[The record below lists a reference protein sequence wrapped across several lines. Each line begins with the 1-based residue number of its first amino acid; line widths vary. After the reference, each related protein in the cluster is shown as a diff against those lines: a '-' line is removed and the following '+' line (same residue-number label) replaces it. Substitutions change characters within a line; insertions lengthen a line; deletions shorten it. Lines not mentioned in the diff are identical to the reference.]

1 MTKAK
6 IEHSIVSI
14 LGLSLFSNSK
24 RELLEFLKTLLTKD
38 NEPFFVFTPNAEQIV
53 LSFENPNFRRY
64 LQQADLLIPDGF
76 SLIIASFLHSILGK
90 SSKIKQRI
98 AGVDLAQDLIR
109 VSEKNDKNLL
119 IVGGK
124 DYHQLLKSSVK
135 VQDSQNLWLLSKHI
149 FWTPASN
156 DIAHST
162 RKEEVD
168 LIETFNIIKP
178 AVVLVA
184 LGAPTQEKWSLDHKQ
199 LLSESGVKIVMVVG
213 GAFDVIFGRLKR
225 APLAM
230 RRCGLEWLFRLIQ
243 EPWRWKRQL
252 RLLKFWYYLMSRN

>member
-6 IEHSIVSI
+6 IEHSIVNI

-24 RELLEFLKTLLTKD
+24 RELLEFLQTLLSKK
-38 NEPFFVFTPNAEQIV
+38 NELFFVFTPNAEQIV

-90 SSKIKQRI
+90 SSKIQQRI
-98 AGVDLAQDLIR
+98 AGVDLAQDLLKICN
-109 VSEKNDKNLL
+109 KHDQNLL
-119 IVGGK
+119 IVGGR
-124 DYHQLLKSSVK
+124 DYHQSVNSSTK
-135 VQDSQNLWLLSKHI
+135 VQNSPNLWLLGKNI
-149 FWTPASN
+149 FWTPAYDDFSQFSKEDEN
-156 DIAHST
+156 ILINVIA
-162 RKEEVD
+162 KVQ
-168 LIETFNIIKP
+168 P

-184 LGAPTQEKWSLDHKQ
+184 LGAPTQEKWSLDRRE

-213 GAFDVIFGRLKR
+213 GAFDIIFGKLKR

-230 RRCGLEWLFRLIQ
+230 RRCGLEWLYRLVQ